1 MSTVKPKPARSTAH
15 DWAHQVVRTA
25 DGRLIVRGVDVPASG
40 REWELLLAGKTVAPR
55 RDPAESDP
63 RIGSLTAIVDKR
75 KALAVAKRAGLV
87 QAPKPPAP
95 RGASSQPDRSGSLPW
110 LALY

>member
-1 MSTVKPKPARSTAH
+1 MSTVKPKPARSSAH
-15 DWAHQVVRTA
+15 DLVHQVIRTA

-55 RDPAESDP
+55 RDLAESDP
-63 RIGSLTAIVDKR
+63 RVGSLTPIVDKR

-87 QAPKPPAP
+87 QTPKPAAS
-95 RGASSQPDRSGSLPW
+95 RGK
-110 LALY
+110 